1 MFLPENF
8 YMPIDVIKTGE
19 YGDVKLVYDKIG
31 KQICVIKQ
39 RSMNT
44 VEIYQK
50 LKNLDCR
57 YVPQIFRLMVDGD
70 KLFVVEEYVSG
81 MTLAEILKYENTF
94 DEDAAAQIL
103 RQLCEC
109 LVALHA
115 QNIIHRDIKP
125 SNIMLTR
132 DHVIRLIDF
141 SISRIEKEGSPTD
154 TEFLGTRGYAPPEQ
168 YGFGQTDARSDIF
181 SLGVTIKRLLGNDYD
196 GWLDPII
203 NRCTVFDPGNRY
215 QSAEDLLDDFDRRR
229 WQDKFTQMKFF
240 ATEGIP
246 ATDEVAEPAEGDDAE
261 EELDIYQK
269 FERLQKQLE
278 DLDAVMDS
286 YSKTDENSM
295 QEYLLEKGIDRIM
308 KDFEDTADSVT
319 PEDFDKLTP
328 EEFAEVEAEFK
339 KFHDAHDDYERN

>member
-50 LKNLDCR
+50 LKNINCR
-57 YVPQIFRLMVDGD
+57 YVPQIFRLMVDDD

-81 MTLAEILKYENTF
+81 QTLSEILKYENTF

-109 LVALHA
+109 LIALHA

-132 DHVIRLIDF
+132 DNVIRLIDF

-181 SLGVTIKRLLGNDYD
+181 SLGVTIKRLVGNDYD

-240 ATEGIP
+240 ATEGLP
-246 ATDEVAEPAEGDDAE
+246 ATDEVAETAEGDAE